1 MFQSQNNSPV
11 RFAVLGY
18 GRIGKRHAETIADN
32 PEAHLVAACDVLPI
46 SRLENLPPDI
56 LFFHAL
62 DDLLRAD
69 CEVDVVNI
77 CTPNGLHAEQAIQI
91 LEARKHVVIEKPMA
105 LTKLDCER
113 VIHKALNVSRQVF
126 CVMQNR
132 YSPPAVWLKQLV
144 DTQKLGNI
152 YLVEINCYWNR
163 DHRYYFPDGQKHAWK
178 GTKQL
183 DGGVFI
189 HPNLLIFIDI
199 FILDFLEILFFI
211 SGKFLKFNSKIET
224 ELEDNG
230 ILQFELLR
238 GGLGSFTYSTAC
250 WHNNFEST
258 LTVIGEKGTIKIG
271 GQYMERVE
279 YCQVEHYEMPVLQPT
294 NPSNEYRGYVGSAA
308 NHQYVIQNVIDVLR
322 GRETPTTNALEG
334 MKVVDII
341 ERMYQAGIA

>member
-1 MFQSQNNSPV
+1 MFQSQNNSVV

-32 PEAHLVAACDVLPI
+32 REAHLAAVCDVLPA
-46 SRLENLPPDI
+46 SMLENLPPDI
-56 LFFHAL
+56 SFFHAL
-62 DDLLRAD
+62 DDLLRSD

-77 CTPNGLHAEQAIQI
+77 CTPNGLHAEQAIQV

-132 YSPPAVWLKQLV
+132 YSPPAIWLKQII
-144 DTQKLGNI
+144 DTQKLGDI

-163 DHRYYFPDGQKHAWK
+163 DHRYYFPDGKKHAWK

-183 DGGVFI
+183 DGGVLFTQFA
-189 HPNLLIFIDI
+189 HFIDI
-199 FILDFLEILFFI
+199 IYWIFGDITSI
-211 SGKFLKFNSKIET
+211 SGKFSKFNSKIEI

-238 GGLGSFTYSTAC
+238 GGLGSLTYSTAC

-271 GQYMERVE
+271 GQYMDRVE
-279 YCQVEHYEMPVLQPT
+279 YCQIENYQMPVLQPT
-294 NPSNEYRGYVGSAA
+294 NPSNEYLGYTGSAA
-308 NHQYVIQNVIDVLR
+308 NHHYVIQNVIDVLQ
-322 GRETPTTNALEG
+322 GREIPATNALEG

-341 ERMYQAGIA
+341 ERMYQAGNA